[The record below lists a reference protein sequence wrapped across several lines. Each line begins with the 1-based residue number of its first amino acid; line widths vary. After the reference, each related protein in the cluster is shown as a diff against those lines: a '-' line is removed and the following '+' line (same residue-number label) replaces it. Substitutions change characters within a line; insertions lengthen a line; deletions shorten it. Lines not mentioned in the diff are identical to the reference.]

1 MKISD
6 LSIKSIVP
14 FILGE
19 QDRANYRSGPDLVEI
34 FNMVGFRDDYWSL
47 NSKGLFGARKDFVKA
62 KLLEINGKKQLKDL
76 LEILVDARQ
85 SKSFDADASNLNEI
99 LKHDSFQLIQNTEG
113 VYKISGA
120 NLPDEISVKPVFDS
134 IEKEIIEH
142 IKSSKFSIWV
152 AVAWITSRPI
162 AKALYGQYKKGINV
176 RIVVNDDVL
185 TKNKGI
191 EFEKTGIE
199 YYKLSP
205 KNGNFSNLMH
215 HKFCIIDFKKVITG
229 SFNWTVKASFNN
241 ENISIIDQRDQAE
254 KYAEEFIKLI
264 ANLPRK

>member
-14 FILGE
+14 LILGKQGE
-19 QDRANYRSGPDLVEI
+19 VDCRSGPDLVEI
-34 FNMVGFRDDYWSL
+34 FNMVGFRDDYWLL
-47 NSKGLFGARKDFVKA
+47 NSKGLFGTRKDFTKS
-62 KLLEINGKKQLKDL
+62 KLVEINGKKQLKDL
-76 LEILVDARQ
+76 IEILVDARQ
-85 SKSFDADASNLNEI
+85 SDSFDVLASNLNSI
-99 LKHDSFQLIQNTEG
+99 LKHDRFQLIKNSDG
-113 VYKISGA
+113 VYKVSGE

-162 AKALYGQYKKGINV
+162 AIALYDQYKKGVNV
-176 RIVVNDDVL
+176 RIVVNDDDL
-185 TKNKGI
+185 TRNKGI
-191 EFEKTGIE
+191 EFEKTGVE

-241 ENISIIDQRDQAE
+241 ENISVIEQRDQAE